1 MTPWSVVKEDDP
13 ENRPK
18 LRYFRY
24 AVISFTALIVLS
36 LGFSLVPADPP
47 EPEDPPFSEQAR
59 VAALQDALALR
70 AAAGRLSAA
79 GDGTPAAAGWTV
91 TLLTLQAR
99 ALLSPADSYPP
110 DDASASATPLP
121 SGPPAEPWA
130 TQESTP
136 AGLASALSASG
147 VQRLTDAAEADGGM
161 ARLLAG
167 AGTAQLLAAENLAAA
182 AGIAPE
188 TLPHAGAAAPPAASP
203 SAPAPDRTASAC
215 PSPFPAPG
223 TTGPGATAEPGVAA
237 GQATAGQNTAGQ
249 VAAGQ
254 DVAGQDTAGHG
265 AAGQGQAA
273 ADTPAGL
280 GLALSAAVAA
290 GQQGTYAYE
299 AALPR
304 LGPGDSPAAEA
315 FLGQHRELAAEAA
328 AYARAV
334 CSAPQPQQPGFV
346 LGPDFL
352 AAPGNGL
359 ASLELASLPAYGDII
374 ARADGGLRA
383 WAIAALQSAA
393 RRAAHWDGAL
403 GPVPG
408 VLLDQD
414 QLPEL
419 PASPVSAPAETPAR
433 ATVTP
438 ARP

>member
-1 MTPWSVVKEDDP
+1 VTPWSVVKEDDP
-13 ENRPK
+13 ENRPR

-47 EPEDPPFSEQAR
+47 EPGDPPFSEQAR
-59 VAALQDALALR
+59 AAALQDALGLR

-79 GDGTPAAAGWTV
+79 AGAGGATPAAAGETV

-99 ALLSPADSYPP
+99 AFLSPADSYPP
-110 DDASASATPLP
+110 QDASASATPLP
-121 SGPPAEPWA
+121 SELPSGPSATPEP
-130 TQESTP
+130 TT

-147 VQRLTDAAEADGGM
+147 VQRLTDAAQADGGM

-167 AGTAQLLAAENLAAA
+167 AGTAQPLAAENLAAA

-188 TLPHAGAAAPPAASP
+188 ALPHAGAATPPAASP
-203 SAPAPDRTASAC
+203 SAPAPDATASAC
-215 PSPFPAPG
+215 PSPFPVPG
-223 TTGPGATAEPGVAA
+223 ATGPGATAEPGAAA
-237 GQATAGQNTAGQ
+237 GQDAAGQ

-254 DVAGQDTAGHG
+254 G
-265 AAGQGQAA
+265 AAGQGPTAGQGPGAV
-273 ADTPAGL
+273 DTAAGL
-280 GLALSAAVAA
+280 GAALSAAVASE
-290 GQQGTYAYE
+290 QQSTYAYQ

-304 LGPGDSPAAEA
+304 LGPGNSQAAEA

-328 AYARAV
+328 AYARAT
-334 CSAPQPQQPGFV
+334 CNTPQPQQPGFV

-352 AAPGNGL
+352 AAPGDGL
-359 ASLELASLPAYGDII
+359 ARLELAALPAYGDLI

-383 WAIAALQSAA
+383 WAIAALQSTA
-393 RRAAHWDGAL
+393 RRAAHWNGAV

-408 VLLDQD
+408 ILLDHQD

-419 PASPVSAPAETPAR
+419 PASPAPPPAETQGPAR
-433 ATVTP
+433 L
-438 ARP
+438 

>member
-1 MTPWSVVKEDDP
+1 MKEDDP

-47 EPEDPPFSEQAR
+47 EPGDPPFSEQAR
-59 VAALQDALALR
+59 AAALQDALDLR

-79 GDGTPAAAGWTV
+79 AGASGDANPAAAGETV

-99 ALLSPADSYPP
+99 AFLSPADSYPP
-110 DDASASATPLP
+110 HDASASATPLP
-121 SGPPAEPWA
+121 SGPPSGPSATPEP
-130 TQESTP
+130 TT

-188 TLPHAGAAAPPAASP
+188 TLPHAGAAAPPVASP
-203 SAPAPDRTASAC
+203 SAPAPDATASAC

-223 TTGPGATAEPGVAA
+223 TTGPGAATEPGAAA
-237 GQATAGQNTAGQ
+237 GQ
-249 VAAGQ
+249 
-254 DVAGQDTAGHG
+254 G
-265 AAGQGQAA
+265 AAGQGAAGQGAAGQGAAGRGPAA

-290 GQQGTYAYE
+290 EQQSTYAYQ

-304 LGPGDSPAAEA
+304 LGPVDSQAAEA
-315 FLGQHRELAAEAA
+315 FLGQHRELAAGAA
-328 AYARAV
+328 AYARAA
-334 CSAPQPQQPGFV
+334 CSTPQSQQPGFV
-346 LGPDFL
+346 LDPDFL
-352 AAPGNGL
+352 AAPGEGL
-359 ASLELASLPAYGDII
+359 ARLELAALPAYGDVI

-393 RRAAHWDGAL
+393 RRAAHWNGVV

-419 PASPVSAPAETPAR
+419 PASPAPPPAETR
-433 ATVTP
+433 GP

>member
-47 EPEDPPFSEQAR
+47 EPGDPPFSEQAR
-59 VAALQDALALR
+59 AAALQDALGLR

-110 DDASASATPLP
+110 ADASASATPLP

-203 SAPAPDRTASAC
+203 SAPAPDGTASAC

-223 TTGPGATAEPGVAA
+223 TTGPGATAEPGA
-237 GQATAGQNTAGQ
+237 
-249 VAAGQ
+249 AAGQ
-254 DVAGQDTAGHG
+254 DAAGQDAAGQG
-265 AAGQGQAA
+265 AAGQGPVAGRGPVG

-290 GQQGTYAYE
+290 EQQSTYAYQ

-304 LGPGDSPAAEA
+304 LGPGDSRAAEA
-315 FLGQHRELAAEAA
+315 FLGQHRELAAGAA
-328 AYARAV
+328 AYARAA
-334 CSAPQPQQPGFV
+334 CSTPQPQQPGFV

-352 AAPGNGL
+352 AAPGEGL
-359 ASLELASLPAYGDII
+359 ARLELAALPAYGDVI

-393 RRAAHWDGAL
+393 RRAAHWNGVV

-419 PASPVSAPAETPAR
+419 PASPAPPPAETR
-433 ATVTP
+433 GP

>member
-1 MTPWSVVKEDDP
+1 VTPWSVVKEDDP

-47 EPEDPPFSEQAR
+47 EPLDPPFSEQAR
-59 VAALQDALALR
+59 AAALQDALGLR
-70 AAAGRLSAA
+70 AAAGRLPAAA
-79 GDGTPAAAGWTV
+79 GAGGATPAAAGETV

-99 ALLSPADSYPP
+99 AFLSPADSYPP
-110 DDASASATPLP
+110 HDASASATPLP
-121 SGPPAEPWA
+121 SGPPSGPSATPEP
-130 TQESTP
+130 TT

-147 VQRLTDAAEADGGM
+147 VQRLTDAAQADGGM

-188 TLPHAGAAAPPAASP
+188 TLPHAGAVVLPAASP
-203 SAPAPDRTASAC
+203 SAPAPEATASAC
-215 PSPFPAPG
+215 PSPFPVPG
-223 TTGPGATAEPGVAA
+223 TAGPGATEEPGASTGQDAAEQDAA
-237 GQATAGQNTAGQ
+237 GQA
-249 VAAGQ
+249 AAGR
-254 DVAGQDTAGHG
+254 GPG
-265 AAGQGQAA
+265 A

-280 GLALSAAVAA
+280 GSVLSAAVAA
-290 GQQGTYAYE
+290 EQQSTYAYQ

-304 LGPGDSPAAEA
+304 LGPGVSRAAEA

-328 AYARAV
+328 AYARAT
-334 CSAPQPQQPGFV
+334 CSTPQPQQPGFV

-352 AAPGNGL
+352 AAPGDGL
-359 ASLELASLPAYGDII
+359 ARLELAALPAYGDVI

-383 WAIAALQSAA
+383 WAIAALQSTA
-393 RRAAHWDGAL
+393 RRAAQWNGAV

-408 VLLDQD
+408 ILLDQD

-419 PASPVSAPAETPAR
+419 PASPAPPPAETRGPAR
-433 ATVTP
+433 Q
-438 ARP
+438 